1 MEGHWK
7 FLGGGVLKAKI
18 LKGKYEAKLELLGG
32 GRGVH
37 YKKPSVRGVWIF
49 SHAGTAHYQ

>member
-1 MEGHWK
+1 MGMDIFWNHP
-7 FLGGGVLKAKI
+7 I
-18 LKGKYEAKLELLGG
+18 LKGKYEAKLEFL
-32 GRGVH
+32 GRGRRVH